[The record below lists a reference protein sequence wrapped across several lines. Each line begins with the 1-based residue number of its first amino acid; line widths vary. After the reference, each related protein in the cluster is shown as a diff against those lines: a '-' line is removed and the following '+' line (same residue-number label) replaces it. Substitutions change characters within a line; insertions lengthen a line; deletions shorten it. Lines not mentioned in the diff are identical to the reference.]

1 MKSEIAWAVRTTLGV
16 TSTEEVSKET
26 AKAKKKLS
34 SPSARLKGVAK
45 YNNSKTQSP
54 EVPQAAIEIGISVA
68 LAVVIVL
75 LFQLVLKKVT
85 KR

>member
-34 SPSARLKGVAK
+34 SPSARLKGVSK

-75 LFQLVLKKVT
+75 LFKLVLKKVT